1 MKVNELRELLK
12 NTDDKFSVFADVE
25 VIRTL
30 DITIKEICDVIDE
43 FLTDEQKVEL
53 LELPHF
59 KKTKPSFKG
68 LIGIKIKS
76 DESKMR
82 LLNDDEFLNDMPGY
96 YIEDIIMSLNEDN
109 KLKILYNEKLWQEH
123 DDLKHCSKEIL
134 KQLSVSKRIELLRDK
149 TLIREVLKID
159 EWIIKEFVK
168 DLPSEDAKLELMGVY
183 QFGQS
188 YVVEILTTFSDKTC

>member
-1 MKVNELRELLK
+1 M
-12 NTDDKFSVFADVE
+12 
-25 VIRTL
+25 
-30 DITIKEICDVIDE
+30 IDE

-82 LLNDDEFLNDMPGY
+82 LLNDDEFLKDMPGY